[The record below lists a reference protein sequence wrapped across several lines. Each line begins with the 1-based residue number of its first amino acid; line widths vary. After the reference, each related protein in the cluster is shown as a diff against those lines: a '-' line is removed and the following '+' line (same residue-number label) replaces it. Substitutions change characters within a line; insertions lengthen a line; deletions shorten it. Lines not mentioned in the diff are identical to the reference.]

1 MRKRIIQQI
10 QPDVSLR
17 GEDDWLKLEDLAEVE
32 VTSEDTAHPI
42 ESALLPNHRTG
53 WRAADPGYSGKA
65 APGSARLTASDVLA
79 IWLSC
84 YLALVLRD
92 DPELLPR
99 VGLRGLL
106 GGRLA

>member
-42 ESALLPNHRTG
+42 ESALLPNHGPG
-53 WRAADPGYSGKA
+53 WLQQNR
-65 APGSARLTASDVLA
+65 GSRPSAS
-79 IWLSC
+79 SS
-84 YLALVLRD
+84 
-92 DPELLPR
+92 R
-99 VGLRGLL
+99 VHNRCAGSS
-106 GGRLA
+106 